1 MWSNPS
7 FWCNLSEHQT
17 HAVQSLG
24 HVSYQDIQK
33 VSQRPMG
40 MLICNPCRK
49 SRGVLPSTPEISF
62 LSCVSSSPAYPAG
75 RGLCLTASTLEL
87 SVGGGWTRKVK
98 RNMKNAPPPCSRGI
112 GRRVSGPGRLA
123 WLLKHLLN
131 FYPWADILPPI
142 FPFTA
147 TVAFSH

>member
-1 MWSNPS
+1 MFSSPSSSLASLLSLPCLYHRVSQLRVTPLRMWLNPS

-17 HAVQSLG
+17 HAVQNLG
-24 HVSYQDIQK
+24 HISYQDIQK

-49 SRGVLPSTPEISF
+49 SRGALPSTPERSF
-62 LSCVSSSPAYPAG
+62 LSCVSSSPAHPAG

-98 RNMKNAPPPCSRGI
+98 RNMKNAPSPCSRGI
-112 GRRVSGPGRLA
+112 ERRVSRPGA
-123 WLLKHLLN
+123 
-131 FYPWADILPPI
+131 
-142 FPFTA
+142 
-147 TVAFSH
+147 